1 MTISHLCIDDPEEVD
16 FILRGINLG
25 LQLHLDHVGSINILK
40 KNERMGKYVGS
51 EISNGRS

>member
-40 KNERMGKYVGS
+40 MNERMGKYVGS